1 MVESTGMHFTFEF
14 FQNNS
19 IRTESGAHLD
29 NREFLFLFFGHTK
42 TQFYFPAEKKQRILG
57 ITERSYI
64 FSI

>member
-1 MVESTGMHFTFEF
+1 
-14 FQNNS
+14 
-19 IRTESGAHLD
+19 LD